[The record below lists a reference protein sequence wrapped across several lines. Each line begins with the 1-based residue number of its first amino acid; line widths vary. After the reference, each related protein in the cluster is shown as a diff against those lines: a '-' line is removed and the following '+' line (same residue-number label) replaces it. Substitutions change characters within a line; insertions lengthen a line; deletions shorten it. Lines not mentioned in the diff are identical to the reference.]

1 MVSALIRLKLG
12 LLRLVLDELMNLT
25 LTTSVS
31 HLPMLAMDFSDAY
44 AAKQL
49 VQFTVAL
56 VRDSLLLE
64 DVAMRRI
71 RLVGLVLNGARI
83 RN

>member
-1 MVSALIRLKLG
+1 
-12 LLRLVLDELMNLT
+12 
-25 LTTSVS
+25 
-31 HLPMLAMDFSDAY
+31 MLAMDFSNAY

-56 VRDSLLLE
+56 VRDPLLLK
-64 DVAMRRI
+64 DVAMRRV